1 MAEAYVYEAVRSP
14 IGRRKGGLAG
24 VRPDELAAAVLRA
37 LVDRVGVDA
46 AEIEDVIMGCVTQ
59 LGEQGL
65 NIARNAALVAGFP
78 ITVCGTTV
86 NRMCGSSLTTINF
99 AAQAVM
105 SGAHDLVVGAGVESM
120 SRVAMGSDSG
130 PLSDLLT
137 DRFDI
142 VSQGVSADLI
152 AERWGLSRTMLD
164 ELAVES
170 HRRALAA
177 MEEGRFEREIAPV
190 FGLGHDEGPRADS
203 TYEKVAKLRPAF
215 QKDGVITAA
224 SSSQISDGAAAVLIG
239 SKEAGERLGLKP
251 RARVRSMAL
260 AGVDPT
266 IMLTGPIPATEKAL
280 EKAGLGL
287 GDIDLFEVNE
297 AFASVVLAWAKEL
310 GGADGM
316 EALLE
321 RTNVNG
327 GAMALGHPLGCS
339 GARLMTTLL
348 HEMERR
354 NVKLGLAT
362 LCIGFGQA
370 VATVIE
376 RV

>member
-1 MAEAYVYEAVRSP
+1 MAEAYVFEAVRSP

-37 LVDRVGVDA
+37 LVERAGVDP

-130 PLSDLLT
+130 PLSDRLT

-152 AERWGLSRTMLD
+152 AERWGLSRKMLD

-170 HRRALAA
+170 HRRALSAI
-177 MEEGRFEREIAPV
+177 EGGRFEREIAPV
-190 FGLGHDEGPRADS
+190 FGLRQDEGPRADS
-203 TYEKVAKLRPAF
+203 TYERVAKLRPAF
-215 QKDGVITAA
+215 QKEGVITAA
-224 SSSQISDGAAAVLIG
+224 SSSQISDGAAALLIG
-239 SKEAGERLGLKP
+239 SAEAGERLGLKP

-266 IMLTGPIPATEKAL
+266 IMLTGPIPATQKAL
-280 EKAGLGL
+280 KKAGLGL
-287 GDIDLFEVNE
+287 GDVDLFEVNE

-310 GGADGM
+310 GGAEGM

-348 HEMERR
+348 HEMELRD
-354 NVKLGLAT
+354 VELGLAT

>member
-14 IGRRKGGLAG
+14 IGRRKGGLSE

-37 LVDRVGVDA
+37 LVERAGVDA

-65 NIARNAALVAGFP
+65 NIARNATLVAGFP

-152 AERWGLSRTMLD
+152 AERWGLSRKMLD

-170 HRRALAA
+170 HRRALSAI
-177 MEEGRFEREIAPV
+177 EEGRFEREIAPV
-190 FGLGHDEGPRADS
+190 FGLSQDEGPRADS
-203 TYEKVAKLRPAF
+203 TYERVAKLRPAF
-215 QKDGVITAA
+215 QKEGVITAA

-239 SKEAGERLGLKP
+239 SAEAGERLGLKP

-280 EKAGLGL
+280 KKAGLGME
-287 GDIDLFEVNE
+287 DIDLFEVNE
-297 AFASVVLAWAKEL
+297 AFASVVLAWAREL
-310 GGADGM
+310 GGSDGM
-316 EALLE
+316 GALLE

-339 GARLMTTLL
+339 GARLLTTLL

-354 NVKLGLAT
+354 DVELGLAT